1 MKIYYYCSYKGSPV
15 GFRIGCIESNN
26 EDSDFY
32 NLSDKKVDPFIRR
45 CLEAG
50 LVRSAFG
57 VIPAENGGSS
67 SFFLLKKMMMGKKQG
82 IDYYMNIAITCKKW
96 DEFYNLM
103 QNGMP
108 ETSLASA
115 ILDSIEI
122 NTDDERFCYQVNKK
136 KLGAVIETAFG
147 DICSC
152 NDDFLEDV
160 HQNKTIYFTL
170 STVTPDLE
178 MLEENLGI
186 KIGGCELKN
195 ISKYDGLDRMFRY
208 GKKKILSKHG
218 YLLEIWM
225 ILVVFILLMFS
236 ILAIVKSQ
244 F

>member
-15 GFRIGCIESNN
+15 GFRIGSIESNN
-26 EDSDFY
+26 KDSDFY

-57 VIPAENGGSS
+57 MIPAESGGSS
-67 SFFLLKKMMMGKKQG
+67 SFFLLKKKMMGKKQG

-96 DEFYNLM
+96 DEFYNFM
-103 QNGMP
+103 QNGMS
-108 ETSLASA
+108 ETVLASA

-122 NTDDERFCYQVNKK
+122 NTDDELFCYQVNKK
-136 KLGAVIETAFG
+136 KLDAVIETVFG
-147 DICSC
+147 DICRC
-152 NDDFLEDV
+152 NNDFLEDV

-170 STVTPDLE
+170 STATPDLE

-186 KIGGCELKN
+186 KVGGCELKN
-195 ISKYDGLDRMFRY
+195 ITKNDGMEKMFRY
-208 GKKKILSKHG
+208 GKKKIVSKHG
-218 YLLEIWM
+218 YPLKIWM
-225 ILVVFILLMFS
+225 IFVVLILLVFS

>member
-26 EDSDFY
+26 KNSNFC
-32 NLSDKKVDPFIRR
+32 NLSDKKIDPFIRR

-57 VIPAENGGSS
+57 IIPAESSESS
-67 SFFLLKKMMMGKKQG
+67 SFFLLKKKMEGKKQD

-96 DEFYNLM
+96 DEFHNLM
-103 QNGMP
+103 QKGMSGR
-108 ETSLASA
+108 ELASA

-122 NTDDERFCYQVNKK
+122 NTDDERFCYQVNKE
-136 KLGAVIETAFG
+136 KLGTVTETAFG
-147 DICSC
+147 DICDC

-170 STVTPDLE
+170 STATPDLE

-186 KIGGCELKN
+186 KVGGCELKS
-195 ISKYDGLDRMFRY
+195 ISKHDGMDKMFRY
-208 GKKKILSKHG
+208 GKKKSVSKHG
-218 YLLEIWM
+218 HLLKIWM
-225 ILVVFILLMFS
+225 ILIAVVFLVFS

>member
-26 EDSDFY
+26 KDSDFCD
-32 NLSDKKVDPFIRR
+32 LSDKKIDPFIRR

-57 VIPAENGGSS
+57 MIPAESGESS
-67 SFFLLKKMMMGKKQG
+67 SYFLLKKKMKGKKQN
-82 IDYYMNIAITCKKW
+82 IDYYMNIAITCEKW
-96 DEFYNLM
+96 DEFYNLV
-103 QNGMP
+103 QNGMS
-108 ETSLASA
+108 EAELTSA

-122 NTDDERFCYQVNKK
+122 NTDDERFCYQVNKE
-136 KLGAVIETAFG
+136 KLGAVMEAAFG
-147 DICSC
+147 DICGC

-160 HQNKTIYFTL
+160 HQNKTIYFIL
-170 STVTPDLE
+170 STATPDLE

-186 KIGGCELKN
+186 KVGGCELKN
-195 ISKYDGLDRMFRY
+195 ILKHDGMDKMFRY
-208 GKKKILSKHG
+208 GKKKIVSKHG
-218 YLLEIWM
+218 YPIKIWM
-225 ILVVFILLMFS
+225 ILVVLIFLVFS